1 MGARSSNTNRVGSR
15 SQSLNRLHDGHLS
28 YWYNSELNAGT
39 IGPNQEN
46 LFEAS
51 GGTTDGSSR
60 PGWTL
65 HKFTSTGPDTF
76 VVSNKGD
83 GTKTAEIML
92 VAGGGG
98 GGGSTGSG
106 AGGGGGVLYW
116 NAIPLSTTGTYNVNV
131 GAGGEGTPT
140 WGGEGGDTT
149 YNDGGSTYTAIGGGG
164 GGAGQDDNNPTT
176 MNGGSG
182 GGGSVN
188 TSGTV
193 GPIGEG
199 TQAPSG
205 SFTGYGNDGGYGW
218 HQGGQFINGGG
229 GGGAGGVGSPSGSSN
244 YPQPTYCNG
253 GPGTPISI
261 TGTALYWAGGGGGGG
276 HYTNSTA
283 GNGGKG
289 GGGGGSG
296 NNNIGEG
303 GGEALNAGSDAP
315 GTSANGGNGG
325 ANTGGG
331 AGGNGGNVNPGGAAD
346 GGSGIIIIAYQND

>member
-1 MGARSSNTNRVGSR
+1 MGIRSLGGQPGPDGKPASVFYDVWGS
-15 SQSLNRLHDGHLS
+15 SGL
-28 YWYNSELNAGT
+28 EAAGAS
-39 IGPNQEN
+39 GKE
-46 LFEAS
+46 FKAS
-51 GGTTDGSSR
+51 GGTIDTSSR
-60 PGWTL
+60 PGYTL
-65 HKFTSTGPDTF
+65 HKYTSTGPDTF
-76 VVSNKGD
+76 VVSNAGD

-98 GGGSTGSG
+98 AGGSTGSG
-106 AGGGGGVLYW
+106 GGGGGGVLYW
-116 NAIPLSTTGTYNVNV
+116 NSMPLTVGSFAVEVGT
-131 GAGGEGTPT
+131 AGEGSPT

-149 YNDGGSTYTAIGGGG
+149 YNDGGTTYTAVGGGG

-176 MNGGSG
+176 MDGGSG
-182 GGGSVN
+182 GGGSVQ
-188 TSGTV
+188 TSGTT

-205 SFTGYGNDGGYGW
+205 SFTGYGNDGGSGW
-218 HQGGQFINGGG
+218 HQGGAFINAGG
-229 GGGAGGVGSPSGSSN
+229 GGGAGGVGAPSGSSN

-261 TGTALYWAGGGGGGG
+261 TGSALYWAGGGGGGG

-296 NNNIGEG
+296 NNNAGEG

-315 GTSANGGNGG
+315 GTSTTGGNGG

-331 AGGNGGNVNPGGAAD
+331 AGGNGGNSNPGSAAD
-346 GGSGIIIIAYQND
+346 GGSGIIIIAYADG